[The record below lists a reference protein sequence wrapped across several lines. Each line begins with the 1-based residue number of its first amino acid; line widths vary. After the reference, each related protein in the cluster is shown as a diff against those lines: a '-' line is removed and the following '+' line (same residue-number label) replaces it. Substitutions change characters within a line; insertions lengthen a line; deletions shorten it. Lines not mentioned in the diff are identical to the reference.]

1 MTHHPDDPPDQGRP
15 AGAPD
20 GPAPWSA
27 RPFPPRGTGSTST
40 VSSPTTRV
48 ARHAAGTTAL
58 RRAVV
63 AAPSAS
69 GACP

>member
-1 MTHHPDDPPDQGRP
+1 MTTTHRLADDLYLDVRDREAYRTLAEELQRDM
-15 AGAPD
+15 AGIE
-20 GPAPWSA
+20 SM
-27 RPFPPRGTGSTST
+27 
-40 VSSPTTRV
+40 V